1 MLSKGTPA
9 PDFQAQSLSGRPVQ
23 LSALRGK
30 PVLLKF
36 HRFSGCPV
44 CQYQTHAYMERS
56 EELRRTGA
64 ETLIV
69 IHSSAER
76 MRPIYAD
83 RPGVTFIPDPEK
95 KLYRLYGSGFSFAK
109 MWNRSTWKQI
119 FSAFAHGFFPRFR
132 RFQGGVTG
140 VPSDFLIAPDG
151 TLSVVHYGTDY
162 GDSCS
167 VDDAIAETR
176 AFAPASNA

>member
-9 PDFQAQSLSGRPVQ
+9 PDFQVRSMSGLSVQ

-30 PVLLKF
+30 QVLLKF

-44 CQYQTHAYMERS
+44 CQHQTHAYMERA
-56 EELRRTGA
+56 EELRQTGA

-76 MRPIYAD
+76 MRPIYTD
-83 RPGVTFIPDPEK
+83 RPGLTFIPDPGK
-95 KLYRLYGSGFSFAK
+95 KLYRLYGSGFSFIM
-109 MWNRSTWKQI
+109 MWNIGTWKHI
-119 FSAFAHGFFPRFR
+119 FSAFTNGFFPRFR
-132 RFQGGVTG
+132 SFQGGVTG

-162 GDSCS
+162 GDSCT
-167 VDDAIAETR
+167 VDEAIIATR
-176 AFAPASNA
+176 ALSPA